1 MFKKLMLLKIALLL
15 QMLAWNV
22 VAQADASSVLESEK
36 GLFKLS
42 YESQLNPIVI
52 NQMHSWILHIE
63 NAAGNAV
70 SDAEITVSGG
80 MPQHNHGLATAPS
93 IKAVGNGNYQLQGL
107 RFHMMGHWELELN
120 ISSGATKDKVVVI
133 LDL

>member
-22 VAQADASSVLESEK
+22 VAKEERASVLESEK
-36 GLFKLS
+36 GFFRLS
-42 YESQLNPIVI
+42 YESQLDPIVI
-52 NQMHSWILHIE
+52 NRMHSWTLHID
-63 NAAGNAV
+63 NADGNAV
-70 SDAEITVSGG
+70 TDAEISVGGG

-93 IKAVGNGNYQLQGL
+93 IMAIGNGNYQLQGL

-120 ISSGATKDKVVVI
+120 IASGGVEDKVVVV

>member
-22 VAQADASSVLESEK
+22 VAKEEGASVLESEK
-36 GLFKLS
+36 GFFRLS
-42 YESQLNPIVI
+42 YESQLDPIVI
-52 NQMHSWILHIE
+52 NRMHSWTLHID
-63 NAAGNAV
+63 NVDGYAV
-70 SDAEITVSGG
+70 TDAEISVGGG

-93 IKAVGNGNYQLQGL
+93 IMAIGNGNYQLQGL

-120 ISSGATKDKVVVI
+120 IASGGVEDKVVVV

>member
-1 MFKKLMLLKIALLL
+1 MFKKLMLFKIALLL
-15 QMLAWNV
+15 PMLACNAS
-22 VAQADASSVLESEK
+22 AQQESASVLESEK
-36 GLFKLS
+36 GFFRLS

-52 NQMHSWILHIE
+52 NQMHSWTLHIDD
-63 NAAGNAV
+63 ADGNAV
-70 SDAEITVSGG
+70 SDAEITVGGG

-120 ISSGATKDKVVVI
+120 ISSGATEDKVVVI